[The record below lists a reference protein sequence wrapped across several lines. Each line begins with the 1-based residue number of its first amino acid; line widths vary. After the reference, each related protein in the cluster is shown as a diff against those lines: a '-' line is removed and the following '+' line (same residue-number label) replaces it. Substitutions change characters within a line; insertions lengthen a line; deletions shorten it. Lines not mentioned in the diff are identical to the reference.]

1 MGQSNLDII
10 KGVYAAFS
18 SGDIP
23 AVLGAMSPAITWNEA
38 ENNLPL
44 AEGNPYVGPQAVL
57 EGVFMRLGEEF
68 DGFTVLPERFVADGD
83 CVMMSGRYSATA
95 KATGLPVNPQVVHV
109 WTLEDGKV
117 ASFQQHAD
125 TLGMAVAT
133 GRVALP
139 G

>member
-1 MGQSNLDII
+1 MSQSNLDIV

-18 SGDIP
+18 VGDIP
-23 AVLGAMSPAITWNEA
+23 AVLAAMSPGIVWNEA

-68 DGFTVLPERFVADGD
+68 DGFTVVPERYIADGD
-83 CVMMSGRYSATA
+83 SVVMCGRYAATA

-109 WTLEDGKV
+109 WGFEEGKV
-117 ASFQQHAD
+117 AAFQQHSD
-125 TLGMAVAT
+125 TLGMAIAT
-133 GRVALP
+133 GRAALA
-139 G
+139 